1 MSAPIYLTT
10 LFLVLGTVLLVFGM
24 RALSA
29 VQQAKVRSDQ
39 GEAYRGLAEK
49 AVSVQAEASTSLA
62 AIETHLADI
71 RARLTAVEK
80 ILKDVE

>member
-24 RALSA
+24 RAISA
-29 VQQAKVRSDQ
+29 ILQARARSDQ
-39 GEAYRGLAEK
+39 GEAYRALAEK
-49 AVSVQAEASTSLA
+49 AVSVQAEALTSQA
-62 AIETHLADI
+62 AVEAHLADI

>member
-10 LFLVLGTVLLVFGM
+10 IFLVLGTVLLVFGM
-24 RALSA
+24 RAVSA
-29 VQQAKVRSDQ
+29 VLQAKVRSDQ
-39 GEAYRGLAEK
+39 GEAYRALAEK
-49 AVSVQAEASTSLA
+49 AVSVQAEASTSMA
-62 AIETHLADI
+62 AVETHLADI